1 MSEEELPR
9 RRLRRREEEEEEKDK
24 VDKVDKEDKMVE
36 DKVEEDK
43 EEEVRTSRWAKEKKS
58 EEKIRESRR
67 REKTERQEGPHSKK
81 REEMVS
87 PKSGE
92 SDLKSKKSLPKIQ
105 ATENNDFDL
114 DGSLFEK
121 DSLLKTPEE
130 EAAAEKME
138 VDPKL
143 EAMEIET
150 KMDVDNEVGKE
161 EEKWAKGEK
170 ILCFHGPLIYE
181 AKIQEV
187 EVQNSIPK

>member
-1 MSEEELPR
+1 MAEKVLPR

-24 VDKVDKEDKMVE
+24 EDKEDKVKE
-36 DKVEEDK
+36 DKVEES
-43 EEEVRTSRWAKEKKS
+43 RTSRWVKEKKS
-58 EEKIRESRR
+58 EDKIRESKR
-67 REKTERQEGPHSKK
+67 REKTDRQEGTQSKK
-81 REEMVS
+81 SEEMVS

-92 SDLKSKKSLPKIQ
+92 SDLKSRESLPKIH

-121 DSLLKTPEE
+121 DSLLKSPEE

-143 EAMEIET
+143 EAMEVET
-150 KMDVDNEVGKE
+150 KMDVDKEVGKE
-161 EEKWAKGEK
+161 EEMWAKGEK

>member
-1 MSEEELPR
+1 MGRGTWL
-9 RRLRRREEEEEEKDK
+9 
-24 VDKVDKEDKMVE
+24 V
-36 DKVEEDK
+36 
-43 EEEVRTSRWAKEKKS
+43 KEKKS
-58 EEKIRESRR
+58 EDKIRESRR
-67 REKTERQEGPHSKK
+67 REKTERQESTHSKK
-81 REEMVS
+81 SEEVVS

-92 SDLKSKKSLPKIQ
+92 SDLKSEERLPKIQ

-114 DGSLFEK
+114 DSSLFEK
-121 DSLLKTPEE
+121 DSLLKSPEE

-143 EAMEIET
+143 EAMEVET

-187 EVQNSIPK
+187 ELQNSIPK

>member
-1 MSEEELPR
+1 MAEKVLPR

-24 VDKVDKEDKMVE
+24 VDMEDQMVE
-36 DKVEEDK
+36 DKVEK
-43 EEEVRTSRWAKEKKS
+43 GKMEEGRTSRRAKEKKS
-58 EEKIRESRR
+58 EEKIMESRR
-67 REKTERQEGPHSKK
+67 GEKTERQEGPHSKK
-81 REEMVS
+81 SEEMVS

>member
-1 MSEEELPR
+1 
-9 RRLRRREEEEEEKDK
+9 
-24 VDKVDKEDKMVE
+24 
-36 DKVEEDK
+36 
-43 EEEVRTSRWAKEKKS
+43 
-58 EEKIRESRR
+58 
-67 REKTERQEGPHSKK
+67 
-81 REEMVS
+81 MVS

-92 SDLKSKKSLPKIQ
+92 SDLKSEEGLPKIQ

-121 DSLLKTPEE
+121 DSLLKSPEE
-130 EAAAEKME
+130 EASAEKME

-143 EAMEIET
+143 EAMEVET
-150 KMDVDNEVGKE
+150 KMDVDKEE

-187 EVQNSIPK
+187 ELQNSIPKYFIHYKGWNKNWDEWVPEARMLKHTEDNVEHQKDLCRAHEAKEASRK

>member
-24 VDKVDKEDKMVE
+24 VDKEDKMEE
-36 DKVEEDK
+36 DKVEEG
-43 EEEVRTSRWAKEKKS
+43 RTSRRVKDKKS
-58 EEKIRESRR
+58 EDKIRESRR
-67 REKTERQEGPHSKK
+67 REKTERQEAGTHSKK
-81 REEMVS
+81 SEEMVS

-92 SDLKSKKSLPKIQ
+92 SDLKSEESLPKIQ

-121 DSLLKTPEE
+121 DSLLKSPEE

-143 EAMEIET
+143 EAMEVET

-187 EVQNSIPK
+187 ELQNSIPK

>member
-1 MSEEELPR
+1 M
-9 RRLRRREEEEEEKDK
+9 
-24 VDKVDKEDKMVE
+24 
-36 DKVEEDK
+36 
-43 EEEVRTSRWAKEKKS
+43 KS
-58 EEKIRESRR
+58 EE
-67 REKTERQEGPHSKK
+67 
-81 REEMVS
+81 
-87 PKSGE
+87 
-92 SDLKSKKSLPKIQ
+92 SLPKIQ

-121 DSLLKTPEE
+121 DSLLKSPEE

-143 EAMEIET
+143 EATEVET

-187 EVQNSIPK
+187 ELQNSIPK